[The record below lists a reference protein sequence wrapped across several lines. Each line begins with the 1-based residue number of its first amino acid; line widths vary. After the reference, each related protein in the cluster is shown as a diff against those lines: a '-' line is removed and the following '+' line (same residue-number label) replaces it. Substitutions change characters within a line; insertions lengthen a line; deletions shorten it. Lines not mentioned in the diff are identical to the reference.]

1 MTDLFVNRESS
12 VVDLAT
18 DDQVLDRA
26 RGLDRD
32 IREVCR
38 RLRGV
43 WIHLAGDL
51 QEFHDDRHWET
62 LGHDSFDAW
71 LAQSDVDLQR
81 RHAYRLIEA
90 HRELVMRREL
100 PPESIEDVEITK
112 VAVVLP
118 ALKRGDVTVDDALAD
133 VRVLSRSDL
142 ADKYR
147 GTPSAPIDATTEPE
161 LHECPDCGRV
171 HRRAA

>member
-1 MTDLFVNRESS
+1 MTDLAANDQATLNRAA
-12 VVDLAT
+12 D
-18 DDQVLDRA
+18 
-26 RGLDRD
+26 LDRD

-38 RLRGV
+38 RIRIV
-43 WIHLAGDL
+43 WVHLAGDL

-90 HRELVMRREL
+90 HRELVLRREL
-100 PPESIEDVEITK
+100 SPESIEDVEITK

-118 ALKRGDVTVDDALAD
+118 ALKRGDVTVQDALAD

-142 ADKYR
+142 AEKYSSVP
-147 GTPSAPIDATTEPE
+147 GALLDAQTEPE
-161 LHECPDCGRV
+161 AHECPECGRW
-171 HRRAA
+171 HKAKAANS